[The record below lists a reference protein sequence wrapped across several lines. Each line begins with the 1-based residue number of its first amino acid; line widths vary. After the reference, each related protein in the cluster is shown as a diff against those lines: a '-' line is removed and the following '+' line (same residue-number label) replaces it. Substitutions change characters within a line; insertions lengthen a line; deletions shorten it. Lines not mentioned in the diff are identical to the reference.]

1 MKHQDIEAAIKKYAA
16 GYKALE
22 DLQDGEM
29 KKIKPEEKLLPK
41 GDQKTGVA
49 GEYWAMRYA
58 REIWPQPAKIR
69 FGGTSEKGWDLSVTN
84 KNVTFQI
91 QVKAASLFSAD
102 RILSPIRPPAEHWK
116 ELWIVLLDK
125 KLSPIGFW
133 TIGAHEFSRARS
145 QSLRVREDTLGNKLY
160 QVSLP
165 ETHSGVIRPAW
176 LEAAV
181 KNKIDDFRSK
191 LGLSKLSRP
200 PCPAK

>member
-1 MKHQDIEAAIKKYAA
+1 MKHQEIEAAIKKYAA

-29 KKIKPEEKLLPK
+29 KKMKPEEKLLPK

-58 REIWPQPAKIR
+58 REIWPQAKIR

-84 KNVTFQI
+84 KKVSFQI

-133 TIGAHEFSRARS
+133 TIGAPEFSRARS
-145 QSLRVREDTLGNKLY
+145 QSPRVKEDTLEKKLY
-160 QVSLP
+160 QVGLP
-165 ETHSGVIRPAW
+165 KTHSGMICPAW
-176 LEAAV
+176 LQSAV
-181 KNKIDDFRSK
+181 KNKTSEFRSK
-191 LGLSKLSRP
+191 LGLSNLP
-200 PCPAK
+200 